1 MTGPLDPF
9 GRNINYLRIS
19 VTDRC
24 NLRCIY
30 CMPLEGVPQMS
41 HIELLSYEEIQTV
54 VRAAAELGINRIRLT
69 GGEPLVRAELP
80 KLVRMLSQIEG
91 IEEVTLTTNGVLLK
105 KYALELK
112 QAGLSRVNVSLDTL
126 KADKFRYI
134 TRLGELQGV
143 LEGIEAAKK
152 AGFEPVKINTVLM
165 RGINDD
171 EILDF
176 ARMTYEDGWHVR
188 FIELMP
194 FKGVAPM
201 PSGFVPSIELRQH
214 ISLLGKLEPY
224 PPNSIGGS
232 IGITGNG
239 PAMYYRLAGAK
250 GTIGFITPLTKT
262 SFCSRCNRMRL
273 TSDGKLRPCLL
284 REDEIDLKLPL
295 RSDEIGA
302 SMKELKRLIL
312 KAVASKPEHH
322 HLNEGVARLVN
333 RKMSQIGG

>member
-1 MTGPLDPF
+1 MTGPLDSF
-9 GRNINYLRIS
+9 GRRINYLRIS

-30 CMPLEGVPQMS
+30 CMPPEGVPQMPHS
-41 HIELLSYEEIQTV
+41 EILSYEEIRTV

-80 KLVRMLSQIEG
+80 KLIRMLSQMKG
-91 IEEVTLTTNGVLLK
+91 IEELSLTTNGTFLK
-105 KYALELK
+105 KYALGLK

-134 TRLGELQGV
+134 TRLGKLKDV
-143 LEGIEAAKK
+143 LEGIEAAKE
-152 AGFEPVKINTVLM
+152 ASLDPVKINTVVM

-176 ARMTYEDGWHVR
+176 AKMTYKDGWHVR

-194 FKGVAPM
+194 FKGAAE
-201 PSGFVPSIELRQH
+201 FVPSIELRQH
-214 ISLLGKLEPY
+214 ISVLGKLEPC
-224 PPNSIGGS
+224 PDS

-239 PAMYYRLAGAK
+239 PATYYRLAGAK
-250 GTIGFITPLTKT
+250 GTIGFISPLTEP

-273 TSDGKLRPCLL
+273 TPDGKLRPCLL
-284 REDEIDLKLPL
+284 GEDEIDLKTPL
-295 RSDEIGA
+295 RNNA
-302 SMKELKRLIL
+302 SMEELKSLIL

-322 HLNEGVARLVN
+322 HLGGNLRLVN

>member
-1 MTGPLDPF
+1 MTGIPDSF
-9 GRNINYLRIS
+9 GRSINYIRIS

-41 HIELLSYEEIQTV
+41 HSELLSYEEIQTV

-80 KLVRMLSQIEG
+80 ELVRMLSRIEG
-91 IEEVTLTTNGVLLK
+91 IEELSLTTNGVFLK

-126 KADKFRYI
+126 KADTFRYI

-143 LEGIEAAKK
+143 LEGIEAAKRV
-152 AGFEPVKINTVLM
+152 GFEPVKINTVVM
-165 RGINDD
+165 RGMNDD

-176 ARMTYEDGWHVR
+176 ARMTYEDGWHIR

-194 FKGVAPM
+194 FKGIAE
-201 PSGFVPSIELRQH
+201 FVPSIELRQH
-214 ISLLGKLEPY
+214 IILLGKLEPCA
-224 PPNSIGGS
+224 S
-232 IGITGNG
+232 ITGNG
-239 PAMYYRLAGAK
+239 PAMYYRLPGAR
-250 GTIGFITPLTKT
+250 GTIGFISPLTET
-262 SFCSRCNRMRL
+262 AFCSRCNRMRL
-273 TSDGKLRPCLL
+273 TPDGKLRPCLL

-295 RSDEIGA
+295 RSYSIGA
-302 SMKELKRLIL
+302 SIEEVKRLIL
-312 KAVASKPEHH
+312 KAVASKLEHH
-322 HLNEGVARLVN
+322 HLNEDVARLEN

>member
-1 MTGPLDPF
+1 MTGPLDSF
-9 GRNINYLRIS
+9 GRRINYLRIS

-24 NLRCIY
+24 NLRCLY
-30 CMPLEGVPQMS
+30 CMPLEGIPQMS
-41 HIELLSYEEIQTV
+41 HSELLSYEEIQTV
-54 VRAAAELGINRIRLT
+54 VRAAAELGINMIRLT

-91 IEEVTLTTNGVLLK
+91 IEELSLTTNGVFLK

-152 AGFEPVKINTVLM
+152 AGFEPVKTNTVVM

-176 ARMTYEDGWHVR
+176 AKITYEDGWHVR

-194 FKGVAPM
+194 FKGVVE
-201 PSGFVPSIELRQH
+201 FVPSIELRQH
-214 ISLLGKLEPY
+214 ISLLGKLEPCA
-224 PPNSIGGS
+224 S
-232 IGITGNG
+232 ITGNG
-239 PAMYYRLAGAK
+239 PAMYYRLPGAR
-250 GTIGFITPLTKT
+250 GTIGFISPLTET

-295 RSDEIGA
+295 RSDEIGS

>member
-1 MTGPLDPF
+1 MTGPLDSF
-9 GRNINYLRIS
+9 GRSINYLRIS

-30 CMPLEGVPQMS
+30 CMPPEGVAQMPHS
-41 HIELLSYEEIQTV
+41 EILSYEEIRTV
-54 VRAAAELGINRIRLT
+54 VRAAAELGINKLRLT

-80 KLVRMLSQIEG
+80 KLIKMLSQIEG
-91 IEEVTLTTNGVLLK
+91 IQELSLTTNGTVLK
-105 KYALELK
+105 KYSLQLK

-134 TRLGELQGV
+134 TRLGELKDV

-152 AGFEPVKINTVLM
+152 ACFDPVKINTVVM

-176 ARMTYEDGWHVR
+176 AKMTYQEGWHVR

-194 FKGVAPM
+194 FKGVAE
-201 PSGFVPSIELRQH
+201 FVPSIELRQH
-214 ISLLGKLEPY
+214 ISSLGKLDTCM
-224 PPNSIGGS
+224 S
-232 IGITGNG
+232 ITGNG
-239 PAMYYRLAGAK
+239 PAIYYRLSRAK
-250 GTIGFITPLTKT
+250 GTIGFITPLTEP

-273 TSDGKLRPCLL
+273 TPDGRLRPCLL
-284 REDEIDLKLPL
+284 GEDEIDLKVPL
-295 RSDEIGA
+295 RNNA
-302 SMKELKRLIL
+302 SMEELKRLIL
-312 KAVASKPEHH
+312 KAVASKPELH
-322 HLNEGVARLVN
+322 HLEGGNVRLVN

>member
-9 GRNINYLRIS
+9 GRSINYLRIS

-30 CMPLEGVPQMS
+30 CMPPEGVPQMS
-41 HIELLSYEEIQTV
+41 HSEILSYEEIRAV
-54 VRAAAELGINRIRLT
+54 VQAAAQLGISRVRLT

-80 KLVRMLSQIEG
+80 ELVKMLSRIQG
-91 IEEVTLTTNGVLLK
+91 IQELSLTTNGILLK
-105 KYALELK
+105 NYALELK

-126 KADKFRYI
+126 KANRFQHI
-134 TRLGELQGV
+134 TRLGKLKDV
-143 LEGIEAAKK
+143 LEGIEAAKE
-152 AGFEPVKINTVLM
+152 AGFQPVKINTVVM
-165 RGINDD
+165 RNINDD

-176 ARMTYEDGWHVR
+176 ATMTYADGWHMR

-194 FKGVAPM
+194 FKGVAE
-201 PSGFVPSIELRQH
+201 FVPSNELRQH
-214 ISLLGKLEPY
+214 TSLLGKLELCE
-224 PPNSIGGS
+224 S
-232 IGITGNG
+232 ITGNG

-250 GTIGFITPLTKT
+250 GTIGFISPLTEL

-273 TSDGKLRPCLL
+273 TPDGKLRPCLL
-284 REDEIDLKLPL
+284 GEDEIDLKTPL
-295 RSDEIGA
+295 RNNA
-302 SMKELKRLIL
+302 SVEELKRLIL

-322 HLNEGVARLVN
+322 HLKGSNVGLVK